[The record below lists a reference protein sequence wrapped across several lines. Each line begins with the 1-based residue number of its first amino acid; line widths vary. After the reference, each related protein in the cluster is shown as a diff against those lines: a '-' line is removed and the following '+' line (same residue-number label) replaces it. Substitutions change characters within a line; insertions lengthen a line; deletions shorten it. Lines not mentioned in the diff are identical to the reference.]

1 MVGAEAAVDRPAPIR
16 NWRERALQTLAF
28 ELGGMLIV
36 APIWHLATG
45 ASALDSVLLLACL
58 SMAVMLWMALYNTV
72 FDVVEA
78 RFTGIVASDR
88 PHGRRVLHA
97 VGLEATSAL
106 VTWPLIV
113 AVTGLGWLEALVAD
127 FGLTLAY
134 ALYGY
139 LFHLAFDR
147 LRPVP
152 QTAGG
157 ACVELPR

>member
-1 MVGAEAAVDRPAPIR
+1 
-16 NWRERALQTLAF
+16 
-28 ELGGMLIV
+28 
-36 APIWHLATG
+36 
-45 ASALDSVLLLACL
+45 
-58 SMAVMLWMALYNTV
+58 
-72 FDVVEA
+72 
-78 RFTGIVASDR
+78 
-88 PHGRRVLHA
+88 VLHA